1 MEFIT
6 TKTQNHI
13 VTITLNRPKAL
24 NAFNSQMLSE
34 LTEAVKA
41 ASGDPDNLVIILN
54 SSIEKAFT
62 AGGDI
67 KEEVTLKPDTAF
79 DFAQNGKACTMAIYN
94 SPIPVICAIDGYALG
109 GGMEIILAADI
120 TVATKAAKIGIPTIN
135 LGGIPGWGSTQ
146 LLPRL
151 VGPSRAAEI
160 LLTGRTLSA
169 EECYR
174 LSIIEYLVENEE
186 LMDKVMEL
194 ANLIVDK
201 APLAVRNM
209 KKAIHEGLTLPLDDA
224 LLLESRLFADCYT
237 SEDHEEA
244 LLAFL
249 EKRPH
254 KPYHFH

>member
-1 MEFIT
+1 
-6 TKTQNHI
+6 
-13 VTITLNRPKAL
+13 
-24 NAFNSQMLSE
+24 
-34 LTEAVKA
+34 
-41 ASGDPDNLVIILN
+41 
-54 SSIEKAFT
+54 
-62 AGGDI
+62 
-67 KEEVTLKPDTAF
+67 
-79 DFAQNGKACTMAIYN
+79 
-94 SPIPVICAIDGYALG
+94 
-109 GGMEIILAADI
+109 MEIILAADI

-174 LSIIEYLVENEE
+174 LSIIEYLVEKEE

-254 KPYHFH
+254 KPYHFR